1 MEPVSLRPFLAFD
14 AEVDEPSASE
24 EIPAGR
30 ELAERLV
37 DGVARRGVRVLA
49 PVEMHES
56 FGWSFVL
63 AEEGRQRVHC
73 LLQCPDSWLLI
84 TRLEIPLSAR
94 LFGEAIDHETHRRVC
109 EALHAAALEQPGVS
123 NVRWFTK
130 RDYQEGGV
138 AADRP

>member
-1 MEPVSLRPFLAFD
+1 MSLRPFLAFD
-14 AEVDEPSASE
+14 AEASE
-24 EIPAGR
+24 PPAGDDIPAGR
-30 ELAERLV
+30 ELAEKLV
-37 DGVARRGVRVLA
+37 EGAGRRGLRVLS
-49 PVEMHES
+49 PVEIHES
-56 FGWSFVL
+56 FGWSFVI
-63 AEEGRQRVHC
+63 AEAGQPAVWC

-84 TRLEIPLSAR
+84 TRLQVPLSAR

-109 EALHAAALEQPGVS
+109 GALHAAALERPEIS